1 MADGVSNPEP
11 VPENGAKVEGGAPDG
26 FDAESGRRD
35 TAEYDAIADG
45 EIERQLVRK
54 LDWNLV
60 PLVMAIC
67 ERLPGSCST
76 R

>member
-1 MADGVSNPEP
+1 MAGGADLPQTVDGVGEKP
-11 VPENGAKVEGGAPDG
+11 VSRVADSPDAENGRPRTGE
-26 FDAESGRRD
+26 F
-35 TAEYDAIADG
+35 DAIADG

-67 ERLPGSCST
+67 ERFVRLCVKS
-76 R
+76 